1 MQMLASGAKRT
12 LQCLI
17 TMLLSPSPPPL
28 PQIQTSGLNVPLK
41 LIAICKLDLLRVNF
55 REDEEKYFARYR
67 TH

>member
-1 MQMLASGAKRT
+1 MQMLAGGAKRT

-17 TMLLSPSPPPL
+17 TMLPPPL